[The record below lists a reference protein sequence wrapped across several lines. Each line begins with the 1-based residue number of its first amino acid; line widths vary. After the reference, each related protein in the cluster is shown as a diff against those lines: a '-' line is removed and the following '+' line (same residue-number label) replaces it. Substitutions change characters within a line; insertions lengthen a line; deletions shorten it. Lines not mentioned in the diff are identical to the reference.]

1 MRTVYLAIL
10 VIVLGLAGLTLSTAA
25 AQPAD
30 AGADESLCDVPCK
43 QARANLAAAAAEQAA
58 RPDCMPGPS
67 GDGCRSTPAP
77 VAPPTLV
84 DQLKELH
91 AKYEALKSNN
101 DKSAKML
108 LLAALIAAILKL
120 ALTGVN
126 LLAGKKPTKWLAWI
140 AMGLA
145 VPIALLSYFA
155 AGNSLFDS
163 LVYAG
168 AGPGAI
174 VLHEL
179 LKVFAK
185 PKAVEA

>member
-1 MRTVYLAIL
+1 MRTIYLSIL
-10 VIVLGLAGLTLSTAA
+10 VIALGIAGLSLSTAA
-25 AQPAD
+25 AQPAPAD
-30 AGADESLCDVPCK
+30 ASPAADASPV
-43 QARANLAAAAAEQAA
+43 AGSGSAVAA
-58 RPDCMPGPS
+58 PV
-67 GDGCRSTPAP
+67 
-77 VAPPTLV
+77 VAPPAQTETLLS
-84 DQLKELH
+84 QLGELK
-91 AKYEALKSNN
+91 ARYEALKSNS

-108 LLAALIAAILKL
+108 LWAALIAAGLKILLSL
-120 ALTGVN
+120 AN
-126 LLAGKKPTKWLAWI
+126 LAAGKKPSKWLAWI
-140 AMGLA
+140 ALVLA

-185 PKAVEA
+185 PKAEATA